1 MSNVSDHKVLF
12 LLLGGVGAAALLQGF
27 WGMPGNLPSPQKEAF
42 RKKEHHMSDT
52 LKGMSLSPQ
61 CAVFPLDAVS
71 AYLDG
76 LGEAPEDPILYRR
89 NEVG

>member
-1 MSNVSDHKVLF
+1 MLF

-27 WGMPGNLPSPQKEAF
+27 WGTPGNLPSPRKEAF
-42 RKKEHHMSDT
+42 REKDHMSDMLT
-52 LKGMSLSPQ
+52 EMSLSPQ
-61 CAVFPLDAVS
+61 CAVFLLDAVS

-76 LGEAPEDPILYRR
+76 LAEAPDGPILYRR